1 MPAGCE
7 AHGWVTAQRPH
18 GSKQTGSSCEK
29 IFRVRRNADRRFAF
43 TRKCQVD
50 DAVSSMT
57 SMRWSNPSQTLRY
70 SSASHRPDSRA
81 QHVRGA
87 TARRDPANRAGSFQA
102 YWTARDRTIWPR
114 AFDGRRCSANPAA
127 KIRQARAF
135 ATRMWQRPAPNHAKP
150 ILRYVPSF
158 SIFCDIYRQNAGVG
172 QARCAPRGAEE
183 LPEDQP
189 SLPFG
194 HVSGISPAHR
204 SVAQSGSASALGA
217 EGRWFE
223 SSHSDHPALA

>member
-114 AFDGRRCSANPAA
+114 VFDGRRCSANPRRKFGKRGRLPHACGSGQ
-127 KIRQARAF
+127 RRTTPNRSSDTFRVFPYF
-135 ATRMWQRPAPNHAKP
+135 ATFIDRM
-150 ILRYVPSF
+150 LV
-158 SIFCDIYRQNAGVG
+158 
-172 QARCAPRGAEE
+172 
-183 LPEDQP
+183 
-189 SLPFG
+189 
-194 HVSGISPAHR
+194 
-204 SVAQSGSASALGA
+204 
-217 EGRWFE
+217 
-223 SSHSDHPALA
+223 

>member
-102 YWTARDRTIWPR
+102 YWTARVTEPFGRACSMGGVPPPTPRRKFGKRGRLPHACGSGQRRTTPNR
-114 AFDGRRCSANPAA
+114 SSDTFRVFPY
-127 KIRQARAF
+127 F
-135 ATRMWQRPAPNHAKP
+135 ATFIDRM
-150 ILRYVPSF
+150 LV
-158 SIFCDIYRQNAGVG
+158 
-172 QARCAPRGAEE
+172 
-183 LPEDQP
+183 
-189 SLPFG
+189 
-194 HVSGISPAHR
+194 
-204 SVAQSGSASALGA
+204 
-217 EGRWFE
+217 
-223 SSHSDHPALA
+223 